1 MQWERHKG
9 QEKRK
14 QKHTRDGPKSRKC
27 NGKGIRNGKR
37 GSKNTQ
43 EMTQRAESVMWKKQE
58 IEKTDGRI
66 YDSGK
71 G

>member
-27 NGKGIRNGKR
+27 NGKSTRNGKR
-37 GSKNTQ
+37 GSKKHNK
-43 EMTQRAESVMWKKQE
+43 RAESVMWKKQE

>member
-1 MQWERHKG
+1 MGKAQEMTKEETKEQEMQWEKHKKR
-9 QEKRK
+9 QKRK
-14 QKHTRDGPKSRKC
+14 QKHNK
-27 NGKGIRNGKR
+27 
-37 GSKNTQ
+37 
-43 EMTQRAESVMWKKQE
+43 RAESVMWKKQE

>member
-1 MQWERHKG
+1 MGKAQETAKEEAKNTTKEQKMQWKRHKKW
-9 QEKRK
+9 QKRK
-14 QKHTRDGPKSRKC
+14 QKHNK
-27 NGKGIRNGKR
+27 
-37 GSKNTQ
+37 
-43 EMTQRAESVMWKKQE
+43 RAESVMWKKQE

>member
-14 QKHTRDGPKSRKC
+14 QKSRKC
-27 NGKGIRNGKR
+27 NGKSTRNGKR
-37 GSKNTQ
+37 GSKKHNK
-43 EMTQRAESVMWKKQE
+43 RAESVMWKKQE

>member
-1 MQWERHKG
+1 MAKEETKNTTKEQEMQWKRHKKW
-9 QEKRK
+9 QKRK
-14 QKHTRDGPKSRKC
+14 QKHNKK
-27 NGKGIRNGKR
+27 
-37 GSKNTQ
+37 
-43 EMTQRAESVMWKKQE
+43 AESVMWKKQE